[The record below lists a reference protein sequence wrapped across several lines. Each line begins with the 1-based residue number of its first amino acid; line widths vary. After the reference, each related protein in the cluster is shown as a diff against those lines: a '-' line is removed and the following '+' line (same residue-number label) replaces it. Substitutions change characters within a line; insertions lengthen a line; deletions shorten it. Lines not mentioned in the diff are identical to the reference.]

1 MACSEVPAPFWGKFD
16 VRSVSIDGGRTVIIL
31 LVTVFALF
39 GLAGCATPPENDPEA
54 LAIFR
59 EINDPF
65 EPLNRDL
72 FNFNVGIDQV
82 LLRPAAIAYRD
93 TVPETI
99 RFVVHNVIEN
109 LRAPITFAND
119 ILQLEI
125 ERAGITLFR
134 FAVNSTF
141 GFLGAGDVA
150 ADMGMPKHDEDFG
163 QTLAVVGL
171 GEGPYL
177 MLPLLGPSNPRDLVG
192 LIADIFTDPWPYVV
206 EADAFSPALTGGE
219 TIDKRSRNIERLDEL
234 ETTSLDF
241 YATVR
246 SLYRQHRNDE
256 IRNGRPQVI
265 SPLEVLQ
272 DVVPAAIR
280 GK

>member
-1 MACSEVPAPFWGKFD
+1 M
-16 VRSVSIDGGRTVIIL
+16 IIL